1 MRDAVLEH
9 VEDFRGKDCAFM
21 GNWLQGFSVFKGI

>member
-9 VEDFRGKDCAFM
+9 VGDFGGKDCAFM
-21 GNWLQGFSVFKGI
+21 GNWLQGLCRI

>member
-9 VEDFRGKDCAFM
+9 VGDFRGKDGAFM
-21 GNWLQGFSVFKGI
+21 ANSLQGLCRI

>member
-21 GNWLQGFSVFKGI
+21 GNWLQGLCRI